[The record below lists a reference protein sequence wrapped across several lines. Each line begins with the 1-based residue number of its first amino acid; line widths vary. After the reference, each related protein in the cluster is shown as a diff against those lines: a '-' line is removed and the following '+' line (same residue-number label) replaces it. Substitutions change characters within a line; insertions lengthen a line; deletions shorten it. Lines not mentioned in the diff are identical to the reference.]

1 MRREEVKR
9 FIPLRVNIGPK
20 RLSDRMSDDY
30 MLAVL
35 DVREQFKRVLR
46 NFEAWIVHMEGE
58 TVKILKEALRPT
70 FDRSQ
75 IFVPRKTGALKESG
89 YLEVR
94 TFRGKVVAEMG
105 YGRGGQ
111 PKYAIIQHENLE
123 YYHDPPAQAK
133 FLERPLLEDADEIRR
148 RCIALYKEAS
158 GV

>member
-1 MRREEVKR
+1 
-9 FIPLRVNIGPK
+9 
-20 RLSDRMSDDY
+20 MSDSY
-30 MLAVL
+30 MLGIL
-35 DVREQFKRVLR
+35 DVREQFKRVLK

-58 TVKILKEALRPT
+58 TAKILKEALQPT

-75 IFVPRKTGALKESG
+75 IIVPKKTGALKDSG

-105 YGRGGQ
+105 YGKGGK
-111 PKYAIIQHENLE
+111 PHYAIIQHENLE
-123 YYHDPPAQAK
+123 YHHDPPARAK
-133 FLERPLLEDADEIRR
+133 FLEGPLLEDADEIRR